1 MNDTSKL
8 TRLEIATIKRTNTTI
23 QGYLKKRDNLINKLE
38 KISLDINTQIKEIED
53 MIDMLNKPILEI
65 TQGMTAQEYCTKSE
79 LRPENENITIN
90 SSEST
95 NL

>member
-1 MNDTSKL
+1 
-8 TRLEIATIKRTNTTI
+8 
-23 QGYLKKRDNLINKLE
+23 
-38 KISLDINTQIKEIED
+38 

-65 TQGMTAQEYCTKSE
+65 TQGMTAQEYCIKSE

>member
-38 KISLDINTQIKEIED
+38 KTSLDINTQIKEIED

-79 LRPENENITIN
+79 LRPENE
-90 SSEST
+90 SRPEST

>member
-23 QGYLKKRDNLINKLE
+23 QGYLKKRDNLVNKLE
-38 KISLDINTQIKEIED
+38 KTSLDINTQIKEIED

-79 LRPENENITIN
+79 SRPENENITIN